1 MERTALHTLEQW
13 KHSPRRKPLLMQGQR
28 QVGKTWLL
36 QEFGR
41 RSYQDVAYFNL
52 EENPA
57 LGQIFETTKDPR
69 RIIDQLSAVRGAP
82 IRPDTTMLVFD
93 EIQESN
99 QALNSL
105 KYFAE
110 DAPAY
115 HVAAAG
121 SLLGVR
127 LSRPG
132 SFPVGKVDFLTIRP
146 MTFSEFLMAC
156 GEAVLL
162 DYVGN
167 VSSISPVPDAIGQ
180 PLTEKLRAYMVV
192 GGMPEAVDVWSGE
205 KDPEAVR
212 KVQQAILDSYELDF
226 SKHAPARNIARI
238 GYVWRSIP
246 SQLARDNKKFL
257 YKAAREGSRA
267 RDYEDA
273 LNWLVD
279 MGVVTRVY
287 RSTAARLP
295 LPAYDDL
302 SAFKLYSA
310 DTGLLAR
317 QSRLDFSV
325 LSDPPAPFVEF
336 KGALTEN
343 VALQSLVSHFEVPPR
358 YWTSGGQAEIEFL
371 LQRGG
376 DVHPIEV
383 KSGRSLRSKSLGVYR
398 SSFGPRLA
406 VRLSLGNLDLRDGLL
421 NVPLYMVDQLD
432 RLIGMALQES

>member
-1 MERTALHTLEQW
+1 VERTALNQLEQW
-13 KHSPRRKPLLMQGQR
+13 KLSRRRKPLLLQGQR

-36 QEFGR
+36 NEFGR
-41 RSYQDVAYFNL
+41 TSYQDLAYFNF

-57 LGQIFETTKDPR
+57 LGQIFETSKDPK
-69 RIIDQLSAVRGAP
+69 RIIEQLSAVRGAP
-82 IRPDTTMLVFD
+82 IRPGSTLLVLD

-110 DAPAY
+110 DTPEC
-115 HVAAAG
+115 HVACAG

-127 LSRPG
+127 LSGPG
-132 SFPVGKVDFLTIRP
+132 SFPVGKVDFLTIHP

-156 GEAVLL
+156 GDTAPLE
-162 DYVGN
+162 YMNG
-167 VSSISPVPDAIGQ
+167 VSVIAPIPDAIGQ
-180 PLTEKLRAYMVV
+180 PLTERLRSYMIV
-192 GGMPEAVDVWSGE
+192 GGMPEAVDVWSNE
-205 KDPEAVR
+205 KDPAAVGA
-212 KVQQAILDSYELDF
+212 VQQGILNSYELDF
-226 SKHAPARNIARI
+226 SKHAPARDIARI

-273 LNWLVD
+273 LNWLVAT
-279 MGVVTRVY
+279 GVVTRVD
-287 RSTAARLP
+287 RSTAPKVP

-302 SAFKLYSA
+302 SAFKLYAA

-317 QSRLDFSV
+317 QSGLDFSV
-325 LSDPPAPFVEF
+325 LSDPAAPFVEF
-336 KGALTEN
+336 KGALAEN
-343 VALQSLVSHFEVPPR
+343 VVLQSLVSHFDVPPR
-358 YWTSGGQAEIEFL
+358 YWTSSGEAEIEFL

-383 KSGRSLRSKSLGVYR
+383 KSGRSVRSKSLSVYR

-406 VRLSLGNLDLRDGLL
+406 VRLSLGNLELRDGLL

-432 RLIGMALQES
+432 RLIGAALH